1 MNVDHNDA
9 SIAFWKRDSLSA
21 LDTLTGVL
29 IGLVGSVPVA
39 VVVYLLEESREAK
52 RVQRETAL
60 RPLAEKDT
68 ALKECYYAL
77 VDLAVVMMK
86 TTVDPQNNAKG
97 LRDALDNFTRSVAR
111 TAIWLSGSP
120 ESLTR
125 LTENHVEISVSCG
138 KVISDQKLTMEE
150 FNAFAAN
157 VGRAGG
163 IIGRELRIG
172 VLEDQLRQIVR
183 IVR

>member
-1 MNVDHNDA
+1 M
-9 SIAFWKRDSLSA
+9 SA
-21 LDTLTGVL
+21 VDTLTGVM
-29 IGLVGSVPVA
+29 IGLVGSVPLA
-39 VVVYLLEESREAK
+39 VVVYLLEERREAK

-77 VDLAVVMMK
+77 VDL
-86 TTVDPQNNAKG
+86 TVLMTKAAHDPENNGK
-97 LRDALDNFTRSVAR
+97 LVSDALDNFTRSVAR

-120 ESLTR
+120 ESLRR
-125 LTENHVEISVSCG
+125 LTENHVEISDSCG
-138 KVISDQKLTMEE
+138 KVILGQKLAMEE
-150 FNAFAAN
+150 FKAFSEN